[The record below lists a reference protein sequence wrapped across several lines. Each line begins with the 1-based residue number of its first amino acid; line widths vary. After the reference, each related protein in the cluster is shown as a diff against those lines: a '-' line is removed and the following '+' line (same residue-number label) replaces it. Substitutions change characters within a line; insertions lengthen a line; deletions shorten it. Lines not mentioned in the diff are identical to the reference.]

1 MSNVLIVYYSRKGE
15 NYFNGTIKSVDKGNT
30 QMAVEYIQSAVGGDV
45 FEIDTIEPYSNNYR
59 DCVERAKQE
68 ISSNARPKLKS
79 YLEDI
84 SKYDTIFVCYPNW
97 CGTMPMCMFTFLE
110 HYNLA
115 GKKIVPL
122 CSNEGSGMGSS
133 EKDLKSICKGAE
145 FKEGLS
151 VIGYQTRLSKDK
163 ISSWAKSSIL

>member
-1 MSNVLIVYYSRKGE
+1 MNLILITTEK
-15 NYFNGTIKSVDKGNT
+15 
-30 QMAVEYIQSAVGGDV
+30 
-45 FEIDTIEPYSNNYR
+45 
-59 DCVERAKQE
+59 AKQE
-68 ISSNARPKLKS
+68 ISSNARPELKS

-110 HYNLA
+110 HYNLT
-115 GKKIVPL
+115 GKRIVPL

-145 FKEGLS
+145 VKKGLS
-151 VIGYQTRLSKDK
+151 VIGYQTQLSKDK
-163 ISSWAKSSIL
+163 ISNWAKSSIL